1 MRGPYAKYRFSL
13 QRRRFITNGKLIK
26 GRFILTVDS
35 EDRVIDNGGVVV
47 REDRI
52 VAVGDGEGLE
62 KEHLA
67 ARSSTRCRHAVIP
80 GLVSLHAL
88 RPQPTDIAA
97 RVAL

>member
-26 GRFILTVDS
+26 GGFILTVDS

-47 REDRI
+47 RGDRI

-62 KEHLA
+62 KEHPGCEVIDA
-67 ARSSTRCRHAVIP
+67 GRHAVIP
-80 GLVSLHAL
+80 SLVNLHAL
-88 RPQPTDIAA
+88 RSQP
-97 RVAL
+97 

>member
-1 MRGPYAKYRFSL
+1 VCAPDARGGGGNGRGPYAKYRFSL
-13 QRRRFITNGKLIK
+13 QRRGFITNGKLIK

-67 ARSSTRCRHAVIP
+67 AR
-80 GLVSLHAL
+80 
-88 RPQPTDIAA
+88 
-97 RVAL
+97 